1 MKTCKK
7 CYYYS
12 IINMKCKRFMIEVPD
27 ADVFGTAC
35 KEYSEKK
42 IKKVQCY
49 DCINLNKYK
58 YCLMKKKCL
67 DDTEIKRLKQCRYY
81 FKRKRRKLK

>member
-1 MKTCKK
+1 MKDCKK

-12 IINMKCKRFMIEVPD
+12 ITYKRCKKFICDIPD
-27 ADVFGTAC
+27 TKVFGTAC

-42 IKKVQCY
+42 LKKVQCY

-58 YCLMKKKCL
+58 YCLMKKICL
-67 DDTEIKRLKQCRYY
+67 DDLEIKRLKQCRFYH
-81 FKRKRRKLK
+81 KRRRKLK